1 MLSSRLPAA
10 CLTTFRKHIFDLL
23 LLHCCHSRSVQSNA
37 FPAAQVAGEEQRSKL
52 FQELLPALLNLDS
65 GAGRD
70 WRMQHHLMLALPD
83 FVNIFTSDQVGSS

>member
-1 MLSSRLPAA
+1 MFD
-10 CLTTFRKHIFDLL
+10 CLGKHISDLL
-23 LLHCCHSRSVQSNA
+23 LLHYCHSRSVQNNACSIA

-83 FVNIFTSDQVGSS
+83 FVNIFTSDQVGSSE